1 MKKYLL
7 VFSLLLTICVL
18 AACGTP
24 AVTTEAGQTTDP
36 GVTTRVPMTTQ
47 APVTTTVK
55 EVVLP
60 TPEEIAANPYAAAG
74 LELALTVCRQYYD
87 LNTHV
92 LATDLENRNAT
103 TVWPLAAFIE
113 MLAEAHRLYPEN
125 ETIKTYYVD
134 VLDNCLPKHKVEN
147 ASFRVPS
154 GTIYRKITYYNA
166 GPNWQGDFYYD
177 DNAWVCIQLIDAYK
191 QLGNKKYLDL
201 AEKVL
206 EFMWTGW
213 DPVSGGI
220 YWDKTFSGKGICCNG
235 PVCVSY
241 LAAYELTENPVYL
254 ERAEKI
260 YAWCNTML
268 RNRDGLYNAGIKDI
282 TATEYD
288 KNNLDPWI
296 AAYDQGTMMTSAAL
310 FYRITGDKTYYDEMS
325 KTARATTGLIFDGAS
340 KMKGN
345 PIFKS
350 WCIGWVVRG
359 EMSVYAGKCTM
370 SPKQFMTYLDNVLKK
385 VMETKDE
392 NGHYD
397 PFFLSGE
404 WWPPQDQPDIDHYD
418 QDAMQPAGVATV
430 MLLTAHYQLYQKAK

>member
-1 MKKYLL
+1 MKRIFLIFSFVLMLAVL
-7 VFSLLLTICVL
+7 VSCTV
-18 AACGTP
+18 P
-24 AVTTEAGQTTDP
+24 VETTEGKTDETT
-36 GVTTRVPMTTQ
+36 
-47 APVTTTVK
+47 APVTDQAETTK
-55 EVVLP
+55 EIVSLP
-60 TPEEIAANPYAAAG
+60 TPEEIAANTYAAAG
-74 LELALTVCRQYYD
+74 LELALTLCRQYYD
-87 LNTHV
+87 LETHV

-113 MLAEAHRLYPEN
+113 MLAEAYRLYPDN
-125 ETIKTYYVD
+125 ETIRTYYID
-134 VLDNCLPKHKVEN
+134 VLDNCLSQHMVEN
-147 ASFRVPS
+147 ATIRVPS
-154 GTIYRKITYYNA
+154 GKFHRKITYYNA

-177 DNAWVCIQLIDAYK
+177 DNAWVCIQLIDAYQ
-191 QLGNKKYLDL
+191 QLGEKKYLDL

-213 DPVSGGI
+213 DETYGGI

-235 PVCVSY
+235 PVCVAY
-241 LAAYELTENPVYL
+241 LAAYELTENKTYL
-254 ERAEKI
+254 ERAGMI
-260 YAWCNTML
+260 YEWCNRML

-288 KNNLDPWI
+288 ADNLDPWI

-310 FYRITGDKTYYDEMS
+310 FYRITGDKTYYDDMS
-325 KTARATTGLIFDGAS
+325 KTSKAAAGLIFDGSS

-350 WCIGWVVRG
+350 WCIGWAVRG
-359 EMSVYAGKCTM
+359 EMSVYAGKSTM
-370 SPKQFMTYLDNVLKK
+370 GSKRFMQYLDNVLKK
-385 VMETKDE
+385 VLETKDE

-404 WWPPQDQPDIDHYD
+404 WWPPQDQPDIGHYD

-430 MLLTAHYQLYQKAK
+430 LLLTAHYQLYQAEQ